1 MYYANEDTGEHWL
14 TLNQRKIIK
23 NFAYNWDWKLGD
35 AKLPTSSKV
44 GKYISDKRGS
54 SNYFMNVYDDGT
66 RSEQQMSGEIG
77 FYTSGEIEYAV
88 SISNEGRPLEVKRWD
103 KEGNLIAYKNWVYR
117 YETENGAYWGNISE
131 DIEYGYVKNIAIHSG
146 FARLRKKTGNYFDET
161 EISYKGG
168 LRDGLVYDSYYSL
181 DNSLFIVPYIA
192 GYLAE
197 EVPNLPYEMRF
208 EGNANNLS
216 TKIPIADMYDIES
229 MIDVFL
235 KDCEISRLKINKI
248 EKIKGTFEPLKDN
261 TIALSYG
268 INNSNIILKVDPEK
282 WVKSSTVKKWYI
294 LYHELGHDVL
304 NLEHGQGGRMM
315 FNFPTSE
322 YSWIDFF
329 KDRNNM
335 FEIYNNRYSN

>member
-1 MYYANEDTGEHWL
+1 
-14 TLNQRKIIK
+14 
-23 NFAYNWDWKLGD
+23 
-35 AKLPTSSKV
+35 
-44 GKYISDKRGS
+44 
-54 SNYFMNVYDDGT
+54 
-66 RSEQQMSGEIG
+66 
-77 FYTSGEIEYAV
+77 
-88 SISNEGRPLEVKRWD
+88 
-103 KEGNLIAYKNWVYR
+103 
-117 YETENGAYWGNISE
+117 
-131 DIEYGYVKNIAIHSG
+131 
-146 FARLRKKTGNYFDET
+146 
-161 EISYKGG
+161 
-168 LRDGLVYDSYYSL
+168 
-181 DNSLFIVPYIA
+181 
-192 GYLAE
+192 
-197 EVPNLPYEMRF
+197 
-208 EGNANNLS
+208 
-216 TKIPIADMYDIES
+216 MYDIES